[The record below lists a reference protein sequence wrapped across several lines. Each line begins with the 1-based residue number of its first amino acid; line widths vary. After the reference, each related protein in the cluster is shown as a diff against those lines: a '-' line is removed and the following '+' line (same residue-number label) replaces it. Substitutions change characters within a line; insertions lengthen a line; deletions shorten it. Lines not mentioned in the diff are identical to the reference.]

1 MSPLHLRQRARAFF
15 RYCSAASQLQ
25 LAPPLTTHIPPHL
38 RHAPRQHEVQRG
50 PTTQTQLGTV
60 SLHGRTVA
68 ANPTVE
74 NNPLREPTPWNRNAN
89 VNSPRVSGI
98 SQLRHQRN
106 DKGVGYA
113 LLLGSDEPFPGC
125 FHQDG
130 LVCETPVGDMRYCR
144 DPAAVRQRRQLKQ
157 LTAAFLFQDFVDC
170 SCFKLRAPRRK
181 APGPAS

>member
-1 MSPLHLRQRARAFF
+1 MAFFKPPACYVSCEPATFTAARARSSGIA
-15 RYCSAASQLQ
+15 RLHHNSNSL
-25 LAPPLTTHIPPHL
+25 PLTTQIPPHL
-38 RHAPRQHEVQRG
+38 RHAPRQHEVQRE

-98 SQLRHQRN
+98 SQLRHKRN

-113 LLLGSDEPFPGC
+113 LLLGSDEPFPGSRRDIVA
-125 FHQDG
+125 FTRTG
-130 LVCETPVGDMRYCR
+130 SYAKLPLVTC
-144 DPAAVRQRRQLKQ
+144 A
-157 LTAAFLFQDFVDC
+157 TAGIL
-170 SCFKLRAPRRK
+170 LL
-181 APGPAS
+181 